1 MKNEQMNKNGSA
13 AVGTIADE
21 VALIMINTKAKR

>member
-21 VALIMINTKAKR
+21 VALIMIVQKVRK